1 LGAFI
6 IFIESFIKIYDYKK
20 LWVQYRMASESLIRE
35 KLMYETKSTPY
46 NINEPFFLFVERCEA
61 IMQNEMRGWQEV
73 LAEEDF
79 T

>member
-1 LGAFI
+1 
-6 IFIESFIKIYDYKK
+6 
-20 LWVQYRMASESLIRE
+20 MASESLIRE